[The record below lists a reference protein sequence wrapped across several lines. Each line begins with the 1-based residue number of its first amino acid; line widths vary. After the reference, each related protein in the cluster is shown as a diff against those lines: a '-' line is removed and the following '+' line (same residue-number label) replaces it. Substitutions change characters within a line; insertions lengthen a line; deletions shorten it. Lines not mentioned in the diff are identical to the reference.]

1 KIVNFNTTDIPDK
14 LNTASA
20 LNAVL
25 SNVVMAHTSIET
37 AVPYVKNSEFVDNLK
52 QQIARYK
59 DYEIQARDLAD
70 KVGVTLTPHGK
81 MSRFMIQMAI
91 KMKLITDS
99 SDSNI
104 ARLMLLGTINGVID
118 LKILVNHTKNIESNA
133 VDLVKKVLYYEE
145 DKTES
150 SKRYL

>member
-1 KIVNFNTTDIPDK
+1 MKEEKTSTTSTSNKTSEQNAKGVENEEKIVNFNTTDIPDK

-70 KVGVTLTPHGK
+70 KVGV
-81 MSRFMIQMAI
+81 
-91 KMKLITDS
+91 
-99 SDSNI
+99 
-104 ARLMLLGTINGVID
+104 
-118 LKILVNHTKNIESNA
+118 
-133 VDLVKKVLYYEE
+133 
-145 DKTES
+145 
-150 SKRYL
+150 